1 MFDMKKILFL
11 AVSGILLLSA
21 CKKETIELTDEDL
34 LTSNGWV
41 MTSMIMTTGGITYD
55 VTGDMEACELD
66 DIAYFKKEG
75 SSFEMNQGATKCFDE
90 EEQHQK
96 LGTWTLNE
104 TTKELIVNIFDD
116 EIQVM
121 ELLEVKKDELKLF
134 LDESPDDDEIQTCVI
149 TFVPAS

>member
-11 AVSGILLLSA
+11 AVAGILFLSA
-21 CKKETIELTDEDL
+21 CKKETIEPTEMDL
-34 LTSNGWV
+34 LTSKGWV
-41 MTSMIMTTGGITYD
+41 MTSMLLTTGSFTYE

-75 SSFEMNQGATKCFDE
+75 SSFERNQGATKCFE
-90 EEQHQK
+90 EEAQHEK
-96 LGTWTLNE
+96 LGTWTFNE
-104 TTKELIVNIFDD
+104 TTKELLINIFDD

-121 ELLEVKKDELKLF
+121 ELLEVKEDELKLF
-134 LDESPDDDEIQTCVI
+134 LDETPEDDEIQTCVI